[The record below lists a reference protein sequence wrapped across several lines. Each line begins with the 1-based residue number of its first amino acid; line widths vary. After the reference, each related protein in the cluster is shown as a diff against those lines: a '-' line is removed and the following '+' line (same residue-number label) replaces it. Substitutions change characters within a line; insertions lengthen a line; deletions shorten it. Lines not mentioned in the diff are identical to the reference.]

1 MENLKDKAEN
11 LAEHIGDYLDTYYKL
26 KVLKTIDK
34 ASGIASSGIAAII
47 VSITL
52 LFVILF
58 ASIALSWWIGQALEN
73 MVAGFFVVSGI
84 YAVLGLLVI
93 LLRKST
99 LLPLVRNI
107 IIKKAYE

>member
-99 LLPLVRNI
+99 LLPWYAI
-107 IIKKAYE
+107 S

>member
-11 LAEHIGDYLDTYYKL
+11 LAEHVGDYLDTYYKL

-34 ASGIASSGIAAII
+34 ASGVASSGIAAIV
-47 VSITL
+47 VSVTV

-58 ASIALSWWIGQALEN
+58 ASIGLGWWIGQALEN

-93 LLRKST
+93 LLRKNT
-99 LLPLVRNI
+99 LLPLLRNI